1 MKELLDKLLQR
12 HKYLEPTAEEELRRQ
27 VNVLYGAFTGLIGS
41 EKMVLRASKY
51 SALTYIHS
59 EDPRQRL
66 VGLQRL
72 VYESTAYDR
81 IPNDDEVVDVLNE
94 LESVLAEML
103 ARQAVEERLEK
114 KITRRMDEKQQ
125 EYVQEIKMQIIS
137 EELQDVETPQT
148 KKKLAD
154 LQKLDTI
161 QLTESV
167 MERVRPKTLQAVVGQ
182 ERAVEAMQSKLE
194 SVYPQHLLLYGPP
207 GVGKTTAA
215 RIILQEA
222 KQLPFTPFAAEAPF
236 IETDGTTLR
245 WDSRDMTNPL
255 LGSVHDPIYQGA
267 RKDLADTGIPEPK
280 PGLVTE
286 AHGGILFIDEIGE
299 MDPMLLNKLLKVLE
313 DKKVTFDSAYYDEED
328 PNVPAY
334 IHKLFRDGAPA
345 DFILI
350 GATTRDPSE
359 INPAIRSRCAEVFF
373 EPLVPQDIE
382 KIVENAAKQ
391 LQVSLADG
399 VAAKIASYT
408 IEGRKAVNILA
419 DTYGLAV
426 YQSGHQDSLTLTCE
440 HVQRVAQI
448 SRLVPYVT
456 DKASSVPA
464 VGKVFG
470 LGVAGYLGSALEI
483 EAVAFP
489 AHVPG
494 KGYYRFNDTAGS
506 MAKDSMFNAAAVV
519 RSVTGKELSDYDVH
533 INFVGGGNID
543 GPSAGCAVTTA
554 LISAITG
561 TPIRQDAAL
570 TGEISVQGRVKL
582 VGGVFEK
589 AYGAKQAG
597 MKSMVI
603 PKENEKDI
611 PADHLQLQIHPV
623 ETIQEVLAFM
633 LVK

>member
-137 EELQDVETPQT
+137 EELQDVETLQT

-182 ERAVEAMQSKLE
+182 ERAVEAMQSKLA

-570 TGEISVQGRVKL
+570 TGEISVQGRVKP

>member
-182 ERAVEAMQSKLE
+182 ERAVEAMQSKLA

-280 PGLVTE
+280 LGLVTE

-570 TGEISVQGRVKL
+570 TGEISVQGRVKP

>member
-148 KKKLAD
+148 KKKLTD

-182 ERAVEAMQSKLE
+182 ERAVEAMQSKLA

-334 IHKLFRDGAPA
+334 IHKLFLDGAPA

-570 TGEISVQGRVKL
+570 TGEISVQGRVKP

>member
-27 VNVLYGAFTGLIGS
+27 VNVLYGAFTSLIGS

-182 ERAVEAMQSKLE
+182 ERAVEAMQSKLA

-570 TGEISVQGRVKL
+570 TGEISVQGCVKP

>member
-182 ERAVEAMQSKLE
+182 ERAVEAMQSKLA

-222 KQLPFTPFAAEAPF
+222 KQLPFTPFVAEAPF

-570 TGEISVQGRVKL
+570 TGEISVQGRVKP

>member
-41 EKMVLRASKY
+41 EKVVLRASKY

-182 ERAVEAMQSKLE
+182 ERAVEAMQSKLA

-570 TGEISVQGRVKL
+570 TGEISVQGRVKP

>member
-182 ERAVEAMQSKLE
+182 ERAVEAMQSKLA

-456 DKASSVPA
+456 DKAYSVPA

-570 TGEISVQGRVKL
+570 TGEISVQGRVKP

>member
-182 ERAVEAMQSKLE
+182 ARAVEAMQSKLA

-280 PGLVTE
+280 PGLATE

-570 TGEISVQGRVKL
+570 TGEISVQGRVKP

>member
-182 ERAVEAMQSKLE
+182 ERAVEAMQSKLA

-470 LGVAGYLGSALEI
+470 LGVVGYLGSALEI

-570 TGEISVQGRVKL
+570 TGEISVQGRVKP

>member
-182 ERAVEAMQSKLE
+182 ERAVEAMQSKLA

-373 EPLVPQDIE
+373 EPLVPRDIE

-570 TGEISVQGRVKL
+570 TGEISVQGRVKP